1 MRTGRSI
8 GIAEDFDIRFGI
20 GLQVLDQRADLGL
33 FGGAELRR
41 ADPCLLYTS
50 DAADE

>member
-33 FGGAELRR
+33 FGGA
-41 ADPCLLYTS
+41 DCLLYTS
-50 DAADE
+50 DAADEL